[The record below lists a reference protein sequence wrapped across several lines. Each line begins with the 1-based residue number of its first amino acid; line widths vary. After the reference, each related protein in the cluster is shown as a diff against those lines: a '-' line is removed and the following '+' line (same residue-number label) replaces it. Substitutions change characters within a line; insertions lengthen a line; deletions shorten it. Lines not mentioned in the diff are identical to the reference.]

1 VAVSYLQAD
10 TVQILFL
17 PLDVSVALPFYVSV
31 LGSSTGVFCMGGRS
45 PFPAIYTLPTSML
58 CDGVRV
64 MLALSL
70 PSEGDLLD

>member
-1 VAVSYLQAD
+1 
-10 TVQILFL
+10 
-17 PLDVSVALPFYVSV
+17 
-31 LGSSTGVFCMGGRS
+31 MGGRS